1 DIYNS
6 LLKKTNSLPKN
17 CKYADN
23 TYDNIAFISVNQD
36 ILVCYYCDKIRT
48 GKVDIFDLITG
59 DHMFSRDS
67 RSVYPSDNYALED
80 VSGIMY
86 DFQGDI
92 LYTGTRAGILH
103 IWDIKGQ

>member
-1 DIYNS
+1 M
-6 LLKKTNSLPKN
+6 
-17 CKYADN
+17 
-23 TYDNIAFISVNQD
+23 NQD

-59 DHMFSRDS
+59 DHMFARDS

-86 DFQGDI
+86 DFQRDI
-92 LYTGTRAGILH
+92 LYTGKVDTNH
-103 IWDIKGQ
+103 Q